1 MNGSSATSSQTSA
14 VEFADLRRVTIFFG
28 FAVAVALALTTWYAA
43 VFNSWK
49 FGGVVLWAW
58 AMFAG
63 GGGIGFLFG
72 IPKVL
77 QRERSPAAPQGQP
90 QAGAGGGAP
99 AGSGDAARALAYQQR
114 VNTNLEEI
122 SDWLTKIIVGV
133 SLIQLNSVPDYLRR
147 IGDLIGASI
156 IAPTPHRG
164 FGVSLVIFYATAG
177 FVYGYLATRLYL
189 QGALARAERGIEEDS
204 ARAEAELGAQLGQAD
219 KQVKEA
225 LQKDGPAA
233 AAVGD
238 EAPTGQID
246 DRLRALANEY
256 LNVSIA
262 DYGGRVSKKND
273 LAADMGAY
281 VIKQRVS
288 RDRLADETNEG
299 LLLALVAAVQGA
311 PEQADTARLIRAA
324 HRVTRL
330 HVQYRFILAFARLL
344 DAGFVSEE
352 QKSAIR
358 NILNEWE
365 RRADDSLRQAIMGLR
380 RKLG

>member
-1 MNGSSATSSQTSA
+1 MNGSPETSPKTGA
-14 VEFADLRRVTIFFG
+14 VEFADLTRVTIFFG
-28 FAVAVALALTTWYAA
+28 FAVAGALALTIWYAA
-43 VFNSWK
+43 VFNGWK

-58 AMFAG
+58 AAFAG

-77 QRERSPAAPQGQP
+77 QRERPPAPPPGPP
-90 QAGAGGGAP
+90 QAGAADAAP
-99 AGSGDAARALAYQQR
+99 AGSGAGSRALAYQQR

-177 FVYGYLATRLYL
+177 FIYGYLATRLYL
-189 QGALARAERGIEEDS
+189 QGALARAEGGIEGTL
-204 ARAEAELGAQLGQAD
+204 ARAEAQLDAQVGQAD
-219 KQVKEA
+219 VQFKVA

-233 AAVGD
+233 AGR
-238 EAPTGQID
+238 EAPTGEID
-246 DRLRALANEY
+246 DRLRTLANEY

-262 DYGGRVSKKND
+262 DYGGRVSKKNE
-273 LAADMGAY
+273 LAAEMGAY
-281 VIKQRVS
+281 VIKQGIS

-299 LLLALVAAVQGA
+299 LLLALVAAVQGG
-311 PEQADTARLIRAA
+311 PERADTARLIRAA

-344 DAGFVSEE
+344 DAGYVSEE

-358 NILNEWE
+358 SILNEWE